1 MALDAGTTDNT
12 PSSSSSGQ
20 SSSAPA
26 ATAAPASAAAS
37 LAKAEAAGAD
47 PSSAQPTGAAAG
59 VLPAPTTGATGQGAP
74 VGEAPEF
81 RIQAAVR
88 NAREELTKK
97 LGWAEGLDQN
107 DVKIA
112 LGIIAQL
119 RSDPRSFA
127 TQLMSE
133 IADERDAP
141 EPEPDLISED
151 GKHRAYSAAL
161 QKQIWDIRE
170 KRLKREFKGELSPLQ
185 QSEAGR
191 QQFAQRAA
199 IMRNAQAVAKDA
211 LTEIRKQP
219 HFTKENEPAIAA
231 KLNAIDPQVRQTV
244 GSVAALYM
252 AYNQFLA
259 EKVFPTIASTTEQD
273 VITDM
278 QRKAA
283 ASAGGVRPAS
293 NGGAK
298 PKVLRN
304 ERDLAEHLQNIVS
317 TGAGSL

>member
-1 MALDAGTTDNT
+1 MSLDAGTTDNT
-12 PSSSSSGQ
+12 PSSSSSSS

-26 ATAAPASAAAS
+26 AVSAPASAAAS
-37 LAKAEAAGAD
+37 LAKAEAAGGD
-47 PSSAQPTGAAAG
+47 SSSSHPTGAAGA
-59 VLPAPTTGATGQGAP
+59 VSAPPTSGATGQGAP
-74 VGEAPEF
+74 AGEAPEF

-97 LGWAEGLDQN
+97 LGWADGLDPQE
-107 DVKIA
+107 VRTGLALIA
-112 LGIIAQL
+112 RLRENARGFGQQL
-119 RSDPRSFA
+119 LTETA
-127 TQLMSE
+127 GE
-133 IADERDAP
+133 ADEA

-170 KRLKREFKGELSPLQ
+170 KRLMRQFNGALSPLQ

-191 QQFAQRAA
+191 QQQAQLEA
-199 IMRNAQAVAKDA
+199 ITRNAQAVAKDA
-211 LTEIRKQP
+211 LAEIRKQP

-231 KLNAIDPQVRQTV
+231 KLNAIDPKIRQTV

-283 ASAGGVRPAS
+283 ASAGGVRPAT

-298 PKVLRN
+298 PKALKT
-304 ERDLAEHLQNIVS
+304 ERDLAEHFQHLVS
-317 TGAGSL
+317 TGQGSL